1 MVMSGKPDWSW
12 LREAMSAPIVSMDTY
27 LEMPEEFSRTIE
39 VVDGMIVHCESPS
52 ENHQGIQQA
61 LVNALGEAARKL
73 DRRFGTCHRVRGDL
87 DVLLTEA
94 PFHFKRPDVMLY
106 R

>member
-1 MVMSGKPDWSW
+1 MVGSGKPDWSW
-12 LREAMSAPIVSMDTY
+12 LRAAMTAPIVSMDTY
-27 LEMPEEFSRTIE
+27 LDMPQELSRTIE

-73 DRRFGTCHRVRGDL
+73 DWRFGPAIVRA
-87 DVLLTEA
+87 VASTSC
-94 PFHFKRPDVMLY
+94 
-106 R
+106 